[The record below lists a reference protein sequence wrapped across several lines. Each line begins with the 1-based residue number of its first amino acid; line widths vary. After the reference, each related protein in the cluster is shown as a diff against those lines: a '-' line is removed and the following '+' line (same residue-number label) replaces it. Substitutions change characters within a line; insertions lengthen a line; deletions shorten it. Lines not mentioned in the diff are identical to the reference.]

1 MLIDLR
7 TKNNKNK
14 ILGTKIKN
22 KKKKDKNMNT
32 KNSFTPY
39 IFSIH
44 HFHSKNDAS
53 GLNTHHND
61 IESCAL

>member
-1 MLIDLR
+1 
-7 TKNNKNK
+7 
-14 ILGTKIKN
+14 
-22 KKKKDKNMNT
+22 MNT